1 MIRTV
6 VIFCF
11 DNQKFPGI
19 QYLQPFQQCIPFLKP
34 GISAAV
40 DTQHQ
45 DPALFQKGQGYGK
58 CLNTGF
64 CPCGKSMIALR
75 QIAEIEY
82 NAAYTHRLCVFSH
95 IYVGI
100 QKQFIIVRGIFFF
113 KPLSGIGKCYFLNIE
128 SEYMPFSPQRQE
140 RSRVSFPFPM
150 VASMQRSPSFTC
162 SEIKW
167 AHHCV
172 IW

>member
-1 MIRTV
+1 MGKKLLLFVYKLQFDYKYGHRRMIRTV

-100 QKQFIIVRGIFFF
+100 QK
-113 KPLSGIGKCYFLNIE
+113 
-128 SEYMPFSPQRQE
+128 
-140 RSRVSFPFPM
+140 
-150 VASMQRSPSFTC
+150 
-162 SEIKW
+162 
-167 AHHCV
+167 
-172 IW
+172 